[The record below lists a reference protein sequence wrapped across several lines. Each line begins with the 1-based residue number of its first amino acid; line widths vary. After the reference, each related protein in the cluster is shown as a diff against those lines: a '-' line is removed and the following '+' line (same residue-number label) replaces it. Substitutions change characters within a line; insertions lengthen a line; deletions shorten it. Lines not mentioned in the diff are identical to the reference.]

1 MDAKLTKF
9 VKAAGWAAKLGQ
21 ADLNIALGGLKNDD
35 KNLLVGLDSSDD
47 ASIYKINDDISLVQ
61 TVDFITPVVDDP
73 FVYGQIAAANSL
85 SDIFAMGAEVKTALN
100 IVGFDGCNHTK
111 DVLKEILDGGYNKVK
126 ECGGIIVGGHTIET
140 PEMVYGLSVTGIV
153 NNKYY
158 QNNTVRQN
166 DILILTK
173 PIGMGVL
180 TTAIKADMLEKSSI
194 KNISDILAQ
203 LNYKASTIFKKYDV
217 SAVTDV
223 TGFGLAG
230 HSYEMVKNTNFSI
243 EFDLDNIPFL
253 KDAIDMANMGI
264 IPAGTYNNKSYLNN
278 KVINLTNNDD
288 ILFYDAQTSGGLLIA
303 VSQNDALNL
312 VKELQNEGYEYSAI
326 IGTITKEKENKIYLK

>member
-1 MDAKLTKF
+1 
-9 VKAAGWAAKLGQ
+9 
-21 ADLNIALGGLKNDD
+21 
-35 KNLLVGLDSSDD
+35 
-47 ASIYKINDDISLVQ
+47 
-61 TVDFITPVVDDP
+61 
-73 FVYGQIAAANSL
+73 
-85 SDIFAMGAEVKTALN
+85 MGAEVKTALN